1 MLNLQEKRH
10 DSELEWI
17 YKEAGCQELNGSR
30 KISWTE
36 HKKNKNANTKLLL
49 APIPTST
56 PREGNKHIKYKQY
69 FSKNKENI
77 QLKGCAGAQEELRA
91 HFQRQN

>member
-1 MLNLQEKRH
+1 M
-10 DSELEWI
+10 
-17 YKEAGCQELNGSR
+17 
-30 KISWTE
+30 
-36 HKKNKNANTKLLL
+36 KLLL
-49 APIPTST
+49 APTPTST

-69 FSKNKENI
+69 FSKNKQNV